1 MFYKA
6 ESKQYITEGTAFTVD
21 GVQYPSNWLNLA
33 TAEDKA
39 ALGLVEVTT
48 AGTPGNDQ
56 YFWVSESLVDGV
68 RTYTN
73 TPKELAPVQE
83 TALSKIKQAAFS
95 ALSGSDW
102 MVSRESEGG
111 TAMAAEW
118 KTWRASVR
126 AATNATAALITA
138 ATTVEE
144 IAAVSMELP
153 VDPANVTK

>member
-1 MFYKA
+1 MFYIS
-6 ESKQYITEGTAFTVD
+6 ESKQYITEGTAFTVE

-48 AGTPGNDQ
+48 EGTPSNDQ
-56 YFWVSESLVDGV
+56 YFWVSESLVNGV

-73 TPKELAPVQE
+73 TPKELASVQE
-83 TALSKIKQAAFS
+83 TALGKIKQAAFS

-102 MVSRESEGG
+102 MVSRASEGG
-111 TAMAAEW
+111 AAMPQEW

-126 AATNATAALITA
+126 TATNAAATLITA
-138 ATTVEE
+138 ATTVEQ

-153 VDPANVTK
+153 IDPANVTK